1 MIMRDVQI
9 VVIWAVTGVARHRS
23 GGVRDW
29 TAARRW
35 PAGNPAPLCRAV
47 PHIRR

>member
-9 VVIWAVTGVARHRS
+9 VMIWALAGVARHRS

-29 TAARRW
+29 TVARAFMSGQCRTS
-35 PAGNPAPLCRAV
+35 AGE
-47 PHIRR
+47 